1 MNRDR
6 PLRVCYVLAYRAPD
20 YIRTQSILTAL
31 RQMPG
36 VELRTAINTSTGSK
50 RYIET
55 LKAASVIAKENWADV
70 YILGFRGHEL
80 YWPLRM
86 IAGRKPIIFDAMMS
100 PFAALREESKHGLP
114 GIMASGIV
122 HLIEKLIL
130 QDSHTVLTDTELH
143 ARYFSKEFG
152 IPEKKITA
160 IPVGAIENGKKGNT
174 FGLMEKKEV
183 SLLFYGSFLPLHGV
197 DIIIAAARLLTDLSI
212 RFDFVGGGQDAAETL
227 ARSFPSSD
235 TLHYTHREWVP
246 FDELIQSTIP
256 QADICLGGPFGNTVQ
271 ARRVVTGKTS
281 QCLAAGKPTIIG
293 RIDEDYGFIDKENCL
308 LVDQGSPESLAAAI
322 RWAVKH
328 QNRLDDIGT
337 KGAETYWH
345 SLSIAAIQKKLEKIL
360 GDLRSST

>member
-31 RQMPG
+31 RQIPG

-55 LKAASVIAKENWADV
+55 LKAASVIAKEKWADV

-86 IAGRKPIIFDAMMS
+86 IVGRKPIIIDAMMS
-100 PFAALREESKHGLP
+100 PFAALREESKYGLP

-122 HLIEKLIL
+122 HPIEKSIL

-143 ARYFSKEFG
+143 AQYFSKEFG
-152 IPEKKITA
+152 IPARKIFA
-160 IPVGAIENGKKGNT
+160 IPVGAIEIKKA
-174 FGLMEKKEV
+174 EKKANQRHEI

-197 DIIIAAARLLTDLSI
+197 DIIIAAASLLSDLRV
-212 RFDFVGGGQDAAETL
+212 RFDFIGGGPEAAEAL
-227 ARSFPSSD
+227 ARSFPSSS

-293 RIDEDYGFIDKENCL
+293 KIDEDYGFIDKENCL
-308 LVDQGSPESLAAAI
+308 LVDQGSPESLATTI
-322 RWAVKH
+322 RWAVEH
-328 QNRLDDIGT
+328 QDQLDGIGA
-337 KGAETYWH
+337 KGAKMYQR
-345 SLSIAAIQKKLEKIL
+345 SLSITVIQKKLEKIL
-360 GDLRSST
+360 GDLRSTVLS